1 MPGKRPTQVT
11 DEWDGEGAPAAPAR
25 GLARWGVPV
34 AVAGVAVAGI
44 GLVPALASSGSPDLP
59 EITAA
64 ELIERMAGSDTEQLS
79 GTVRITT
86 DLGLPALPGMSAGGG
101 GLGGP
106 GSGDGGD
113 GADGDRGPAGPG
125 SGGDEQGSPADPQAK
140 LMELASGSHTLR
152 VAADGPG
159 RQRLSVMGEADE
171 YSVIRNGED
180 LWAYDSASN
189 SAYHATLPEH
199 DAGRHA
205 EHHGQG
211 GDGEKGRDGGHGLP
225 EGLADATPR
234 ELAEHALKAVDETT
248 KVTVDGTAKVAGR
261 DAYQLVIAPKAGES
275 TVEAVRVSV
284 DAENGVPL
292 KFTLTPRSGGK
303 AVIDVGF
310 TSVDFGK
317 PAAET
322 FAFKPPKGAKVT
334 EEDLSER
341 AGEHAGHRGDGERG
355 AHGGHGAPAE
365 TGRHGPAGLNVL
377 GEGWASVAQLQAPA
391 GKRGPGGEELPAEAQ
406 QLLDS
411 FGERVRGDFG
421 TGRVFSTRL
430 VNVLLTDDG
439 GVYAG
444 AVDQATLVKAA
455 EKAEKA
461 E

>member
-11 DEWDGEGAPAAPAR
+11 DEWDGEGTPAAPSR
-25 GLARWGVPV
+25 GLVRWGVPV

-64 ELIERMAGSDTEQLS
+64 ELIERMAESDTERLS
-79 GTVRITT
+79 GTVKITT
-86 DLGLPALPGMSAGGG
+86 DLGLPALPGMSGGG
-101 GLGGP
+101 GGFGMGP
-106 GSGDGGD
+106 GHGDDSAGGR
-113 GADGDRGPAGPG
+113 GDAGEG
-125 SGGDEQGSPADPQAK
+125 KGGDEQGSPADPQAK
-140 LMELASGSHTLR
+140 LMELASGTHTLR
-152 VAADGPG
+152 VAADGPAK
-159 RQRLSVMGEADE
+159 QRLSVMDEAAE

-180 LWAYDSASN
+180 LWAYDSGSN

-199 DAGRHA
+199 DADLHA
-205 EHHGQG
+205 EHHGKG
-211 GDGEKGRDGGHGLP
+211 EDGEHGKHDLP
-225 EGLADATPR
+225 EGLEDATPR

-248 KVTVDGTAKVAGR
+248 TVEVDGTAQVAGR
-261 DAYQLVIAPKAGES
+261 DAYQLVITPKAGES
-275 TVEAVRVSV
+275 TVEAVRISV

-292 KFTLTPRSGGK
+292 KFTLTPKSGGK
-303 AVIDVGF
+303 AAVDVGF

-317 PAAET
+317 PAADT

-341 AGEHAGHRGDGERG
+341 AGKHAEHRKNGEHREDGKRGSAETRGD
-355 AHGGHGAPAE
+355 
-365 TGRHGPAGLNVL
+365 GPAGLNVI

-391 GKRGPGGEELPAEAQ
+391 GKRGAGAEELPAEAE
-406 QLLDS
+406 QLLNS
-411 FGERVRGDFG
+411 FGERVSGDFG

-444 AVDQATLVKAA
+444 AVDKAALVKAA

>member
-25 GLARWGVPV
+25 GLVRWGVPV

-64 ELIERMAGSDTEQLS
+64 ELIERMAESDTERLS
-79 GTVRITT
+79 GTVKITT
-86 DLGLPALPGMSAGGG
+86 DLGLPALPGMSGGG
-101 GLGGP
+101 GGFGMGP
-106 GSGDGGD
+106 GHGGD
-113 GADGDRGPAGPG
+113 DSAEGRGDAGQG
-125 SGGDEQGSPADPQAK
+125 EGGDEQGSPADPQAK
-140 LMELASGSHTLR
+140 LMELASGTHTLR
-152 VAADGPG
+152 VAADGPAK
-159 RQRLSVMGEADE
+159 QRLSVMDEAAE

-180 LWAYDSASN
+180 LWAYDSGSN

-199 DAGRHA
+199 DADLHT
-205 EHHGQG
+205 EHHDKGK
-211 GDGEKGRDGGHGLP
+211 DGERGKHDLP
-225 EGLADATPR
+225 EGPADATPR

-248 KVTVDGTAKVAGR
+248 TVEVDGTAQVAGR
-261 DAYQLVIAPKAGES
+261 DAYQLVITPKAGES
-275 TVEAVRVSV
+275 TVEAVRISV

-292 KFTLTPRSGGK
+292 KFTLTPKSGGK
-303 AVIDVGF
+303 AAVDVGF

-317 PAAET
+317 PAADT

-334 EEDLSER
+334 EEDLSEH
-341 AGEHAGHRGDGERG
+341 AGKHAEHLKDGKHGEHGKGDS
-355 AHGGHGAPAE
+355 AE
-365 TGRHGPAGLNVL
+365 TRGNGPAGLNVI

-391 GKRGPGGEELPAEAQ
+391 GKRGAGAEELPAEAE
-406 QLLDS
+406 QLLNS
-411 FGERVRGDFG
+411 FGERVSGGFG

-444 AVDQATLVKAA
+444 AVDKAALVKAA

>member
-1 MPGKRPTQVT
+1 MPGKRPTQTT
-11 DEWDGEGAPAAPAR
+11 DTWDGEGTPSSPAR

-44 GLVPALASSGSPDLP
+44 GLVPAIASSGSPDLP
-59 EITAA
+59 KITAA
-64 ELIERMAGSDTEQLS
+64 ELIERMAESDTERLS
-79 GTVRITT
+79 GTVKVNT
-86 DLGLPALPGMSAGGG
+86 DLGLPALPGMGGGSGGFG
-101 GLGGP
+101 GLGAGH
-106 GSGDGGD
+106 GGD
-113 GADGDRGPAGPG
+113 GPDGDRGVAGPG

-152 VAADGPG
+152 VAADGPDK
-159 RQRLSVMGEADE
+159 QRLSIMDKAAE
-171 YSVIRNGED
+171 YSVIHNGED
-180 LWAYDSASN
+180 LWAYDSGSN
-189 SAYHATLPEH
+189 SAYHAALPEH
-199 DAGRHA
+199 DAGEHA
-205 EHHGQG
+205 EHHKNGKKGQ
-211 GDGEKGRDGGHGLP
+211 DGKHGLP
-225 EGLADATPR
+225 EGMADATPR
-234 ELAEHALKAVDETT
+234 QLAEHALKAVDETT
-248 KVTVDGTAKVAGR
+248 TVKVDGTAKIAGR
-261 DAYQLVIAPKAGES
+261 DAYQLVIMPKAPES
-275 TVEAVRVSV
+275 TVEAVRISV

-303 AVIDVGF
+303 AAIDVGF

-322 FAFKPPKGAKVT
+322 FEFKPPKGTKVT

-341 AGEHAGHRGDGERG
+341 AGKHAGHRENGDAGERG
-355 AHGGHGAPAE
+355 RHGAPKAGE
-365 TGRHGPAGLNVL
+365 IGSAGLNVI
-377 GEGWASVAQLQAPA
+377 GEGWTSVAQLQAPA
-391 GKRGPGGEELPAEAQ
+391 GKRGPGGEELPAEAE

-430 VNVLLTDDG
+430 VNVLMTDDG

-444 AVDQATLVKAA
+444 AVDKAALVKAA